1 MIPIGDSPRISITP
15 WVNYALI
22 LVNVLVFLRVMGLST
37 QLPESRITQRQ
48 EAIEQANSICYGF
61 NAAPT
66 EADRFYC
73 RWGFQPKEFFETAR
87 GESRAQEPNT
97 RGVLLSILTSMFLHA
112 GFLHIAGNMLFL
124 FVFGDNIE
132 DRLGH
137 GRFAWFYLLCGCAA
151 AFAQTALNP
160 DSRVP
165 MVGASGAI
173 AGVMGAYLILFP
185 HSRIVMLFPFP
196 PIVFELP
203 AVLFLVM
210 WFAIQFLNGLGS
222 LAMFGASQWSGGVA
236 FWAHVAGFAA
246 GVVLVAIMRRPER
259 TTVEWWDT
267 HTPTVDRRLL

>member
-87 GESRAQEPNT
+87 GESQAQEPNT

-137 GRFAWFYLLCGCAA
+137 IRYLLFYLAGGIVATLIQG
-151 AFAQTALNP
+151 FIDLE
-160 DSRVP
+160 SVVP
-165 MVGASGAI
+165 VVGASGAV
-173 AGVMGAYLILFP
+173 AAVLGSYLVFFPKAKVKVIVPFFPLFLFP
-185 HSRIVMLFPFP
+185 LRIPALVMIGLWFAQNLVAGLATIGNAASPSGGIAWFAH
-196 PIVFELP
+196 VGGFAFG
-203 AVLFLVM
+203 AVLTLFIFRPL
-210 WFAIQFLNGLGS
+210 LG
-222 LAMFGASQWSGGVA
+222 
-236 FWAHVAGFAA
+236 
-246 GVVLVAIMRRPER
+246 RPPAWRER
-259 TTVEWWDT
+259 
-267 HTPTVDRRLL
+267 